1 MNEVIAILALLVV
14 SVRAT
19 CTPSPTNICVTLDF
33 FDGETGYYYL
43 DTGNGPKGPS
53 PTIQAYIGQTITFDQ
68 KHQSYVGF
76 FKHSKDHNN
85 TAYEFFTHK
94 GPLAVLP
101 APSGNKKKINFYLF
115 I

>member
-43 DTGNGPKGPS
+43 DTGNGPKSAAP
-53 PTIQAYIGQTITFDQ
+53 PHQPYLGQTIYLDQ
-68 KHQSYVGF
+68 T
-76 FKHSKDHNN
+76 D
-85 TAYEFFTHK
+85 
-94 GPLAVLP
+94 
-101 APSGNKKKINFYLF
+101 
-115 I
+115 